1 MKIVVFGVGGVG
13 GYFGGRLAEA
23 GFDVTFIARGKQYDA
38 MKLRGL
44 QIKSILGDFKVHP
57 NVVSNIEEIDQAD
70 LILLAVKAWQVRDV
84 AKSLNSVISEN
95 TVVLPLQNGADKGD
109 ILCEVLDKRNVIDG
123 LCRIVSRIE
132 SPGVIDHFA
141 FKKPEIIF
149 GEIDGSITDRIKEIY
164 KIFSKANIKNHY
176 SEDIR
181 LDIWRKFLFIT
192 TVSGIGALTRVPFGI
207 MREDESI
214 RNIMYQTAN
223 EIVAI
228 ANAKNIALNN
238 DDIEN
243 TFKAIDNTLF
253 NTTASMQRDIMDG
266 RPSELDNFNG
276 YIVKQGKELHIST
289 PANNFIYSCL
299 LPQEKKARS

>member
-13 GYFGGRLAEA
+13 GYFGGKLAQA
-23 GFDVTFIARGKQYDA
+23 GYDVTFVARGRQYDA
-38 MKLRGL
+38 IKLNGL
-44 QIKSILGDFKVHP
+44 EVKSILGDSKVRP
-57 NVVSNIEEIDQAD
+57 KVVSDINDIESAD

-84 AKSLNSVISEN
+84 AESLKSIINDSTI
-95 TVVLPLQNGADKGD
+95 VLPLQNGADKGD
-109 ILCEVLDKRNVIDG
+109 ILCEVLNKENIIDG

-141 FKKPEIIF
+141 FDEPEILF
-149 GEIDGSITDRIKEIY
+149 GEIDGSISKRLKSIHEIFN
-164 KIFSKANIKNHY
+164 KSNIKNRY

-181 LDIWRKFLFIT
+181 LEIWRKFLFIT

-207 MREDESI
+207 MREDENI

-228 ANAKNIALNN
+228 ANAKNIALTNQ
-238 DDIEN
+238 DVEK
-243 TFKAIDNTLF
+243 TFSAIDNTLF
-253 NTTASMQRDIMDG
+253 NTTASMQRDIMEG
-266 RPSELDNFNG
+266 RPSELENFNG
-276 YIVKQGKELHIST
+276 YIVKQGKELHITT
-289 PANNFIYSCL
+289 PANSFIYSCL

>member
-23 GFDVTFIARGKQYDA
+23 GFDVTFVARGKQYDA
-38 MKLRGL
+38 IKLHGL
-44 QIKSILGDFKVHP
+44 QINSILGDFKVRP
-57 NVVSNIEEIDQAD
+57 KVISSISELDSPD
-70 LILLAVKAWQVRDV
+70 LILLAVKAWQVREV
-84 AKSLNSVISEN
+84 AMYLKPVIGEN
-95 TVVLPLQNGADKGD
+95 TIVLPLQNGADKGD
-109 ILCEVLDKRNVIDG
+109 ILCEVLDRKNVIDG

-141 FKKPEIIF
+141 FQEPEIIF
-149 GEIDGSITDRIKEIY
+149 GEIDGSITDRIKEIH

-223 EIVAI
+223 EIVAV

-238 DDIEN
+238 DDIEI

-253 NTTASMQRDIMDG
+253 NTTASMQRDIMEG
-266 RPSELDNFNG
+266 RPSELENFNG
-276 YIVKQGKELHIST
+276 YIVKQGKELHITT

-299 LPQEKKARS
+299 LPQEKNARA